1 LYQILKYKRILILC
15 QSLKI
20 KNIFNSITKYLFIDL
35 DIGNENT
42 SKPTN
47 KLRRQWTRQRE
58 KKLDTY

>member
-47 KLRRQWTRQRE
+47 KLRRQ
-58 KKLDTY
+58 